1 MASLLKHLSER
12 WSRNG
17 HPRLVHLMPW
27 DLTVGG
33 AQRMLDVWCSHE
45 AHRWDT
51 HILTVG
57 ARGPFAFAG
66 ATVHSELASSEIMGL
81 IETLQPELFVH
92 HEPSD
97 QNGILT
103 SCPQVWILHCTNSL
117 QSLPPKHARP
127 AVVFSNFDS
136 NQIHSGWR
144 QLSLKV
150 LPLQI
155 DSGEF
160 RPTSLQHDGLICG
173 IVGRLHEDKVP
184 RSFIE
189 AVLTWEPGPWRIRFI
204 GHGLDTGYQR
214 FAKEKLVNVQW
225 VEFAGDVMPNK
236 MPLALRKL
244 DAVLIPTDAT
254 QGETGSYSALEAM
267 ATGLPVIARDLPG
280 LKYNCGDGPL
290 YANEDIE
297 LLARLRELDGSE
309 PRSKAASR
317 SRKLVLNK
325 YDVTKHAATH
335 SAGFSA
341 SLCCEISILMP
352 VFDTP
357 ATYLAECW
365 DSIQAQTFREWEL
378 VLVDDGSRAA
388 ETIEELDRIA
398 EDPRVVLIRLNEN
411 QGIAPALNVGLSR
424 CRGKLV
430 ARMDS
435 DDKMMPTRLERQFAY
450 MQTHSEVTIL
460 GTQLQAIEWQT
471 EQLLR
476 PTEHP
481 EQVTD
486 EYIQHQRNTSEIWF
500 LNHPTAMLRR
510 SEVLNL
516 GGYPK
521 YRVAQDLGLW
531 LKVFKAGL
539 KIHNLPTVEL
549 HYRLHPNQVSTAQGV
564 RREEYA
570 EIVEECWL
578 RQAAI

>member
-1 MASLLKHLSER
+1 
-12 WSRNG
+12 
-17 HPRLVHLMPW
+17 
-27 DLTVGG
+27 
-33 AQRMLDVWCSHE
+33 
-45 AHRWDT
+45 
-51 HILTVG
+51 
-57 ARGPFAFAG
+57 
-66 ATVHSELASSEIMGL
+66 
-81 IETLQPELFVH
+81 
-92 HEPSD
+92 
-97 QNGILT
+97 
-103 SCPQVWILHCTNSL
+103 
-117 QSLPPKHARP
+117 
-127 AVVFSNFDS
+127 
-136 NQIHSGWR
+136 
-144 QLSLKV
+144 
-150 LPLQI
+150 
-155 DSGEF
+155 
-160 RPTSLQHDGLICG
+160 
-173 IVGRLHEDKVP
+173 
-184 RSFIE
+184 
-189 AVLTWEPGPWRIRFI
+189 
-204 GHGLDTGYQR
+204 
-214 FAKEKLVNVQW
+214 
-225 VEFAGDVMPNK
+225 
-236 MPLALRKL
+236 
-244 DAVLIPTDAT
+244 
-254 QGETGSYSALEAM
+254 
-267 ATGLPVIARDLPG
+267 
-280 LKYNCGDGPL
+280 
-290 YANEDIE
+290 
-297 LLARLRELDGSE
+297 
-309 PRSKAASR
+309 
-317 SRKLVLNK
+317 
-325 YDVTKHAATH
+325 
-335 SAGFSA
+335 
-341 SLCCEISILMP
+341 MP

-486 EYIQHQRNTSEIWF
+486 EYIQHQRKTSEIWF